1 MAREAAFRPPPAR
14 ALWWAVRL
22 LRGSNAADPPDLD
35 IAVERDDQVAVV
47 SVTGELDLASV
58 PQLRSCLT
66 DLIGRGEVHLVVDLG
81 GVTFCDSTAL
91 GVFVGAH
98 RRVTASNGRIE
109 FHQPPPSLRNLLVV
123 SGLDQIL
130 TVR

>member
-1 MAREAAFRPPPAR
+1 
-14 ALWWAVRL
+14 LWWAVRL
-22 LRGSNAADPPDLD
+22 LRGSNASDSPDLQ
-35 IAVERDDQVAVV
+35 IGVEREDGVVTV
-47 SVTGELDLASV
+47 SVAGELDLSSV

-66 DLIGRGEVHLVVDLG
+66 DLIGRGELRLVVDLG

-98 RRVTASNGRIE
+98 RRVTASHGRIE

>member
-1 MAREAAFRPPPAR
+1 M
-14 ALWWAVRL
+14 WWAVRL

-35 IAVERDDQVAVV
+35 IAIERDDQVAVV

-66 DLIGRGEVHLVVDLG
+66 DLIGRGEVRLVVDLG

-109 FHQPPPSLRNLLVV
+109 FHQPPASLRNLLVV

>member
-1 MAREAAFRPPPAR
+1 MWR
-14 ALWWAVRL
+14 AVRL
-22 LRGSNAADPPDLD
+22 LRTPNAGQQPELAIEVTRAEP
-35 IAVERDDQVAVV
+35 VVTVA
-47 SVTGELDLASV
+47 VTGELDLASV
-58 PQLRSCLT
+58 SQLRSCLT
-66 DLIGRGEVHLVVDLG
+66 DLVGRGDVDVVVDLS

-98 RRVTASNGRIE
+98 RRVAAAGGKIE
-109 FHQPPPSLRNLLVV
+109 FRQPPPSLRNLLVV

>member
-1 MAREAAFRPPPAR
+1 VQV
-14 ALWWAVRL
+14 VRL
-22 LRGSNAADPPDLD
+22 LRSTEAEQPDLNIEVTRGD
-35 IAVERDDQVAVV
+35 AVTTV
-47 SVTGELDLASV
+47 SVGGELDLASV
-58 PQLRSCLT
+58 GQLRSALT
-66 DLIGRGEVHLVVDLG
+66 DLIGRGEVRLAVDLG

-98 RRVTASNGRIE
+98 RRVTAAGGGIE
-109 FHQPPPSLRNLLVV
+109 FREPPPTLRNLLVV

>member
-1 MAREAAFRPPPAR
+1 MCA
-14 ALWWAVRL
+14 AVRL
-22 LRGSNAADPPDLD
+22 LRSSTAATEPDLKLD
-35 IAVERDDQVAVV
+35 VARDDGMTTVRVG
-47 SVTGELDLASV
+47 GELDLASV
-58 PQLRSCLT
+58 PQLRSALT
-66 DLIGRGEVHLVVDLG
+66 DLIGRGEVRLVVDLS

-98 RRVTASNGRIE
+98 RKVSSCGGNIE
-109 FHQPPPSLRNLLVV
+109 FHEPPSTLRNLLVV